1 MAVAIDRRSFLK
13 VASLA
18 GGGLMVGLYLDVPD
32 PFAQTLGRDPG
43 LLPNAFVRIA
53 ADGTVTIVAKNPE
66 TGQGVKTMLPMLIA
80 EELDADWPKVKI
92 EQADFD
98 DTKFAAQ
105 FAGGSMATPMNWDG
119 MRRVGAASRHLL
131 VAAAADLWSVP
142 AAQITTSAGRAHHRA
157 SNRSVGYGE
166 LAAKAATLPAPDLTS
181 LVLKDAKDFTII
193 GRSQRGYDVKDIV
206 TGKPAYGIDFTV
218 PGMLFAVFH
227 KCPVFNGKPVSANLD
242 EIKKQPGVR
251 HAFLVEGRVK
261 DGQVLGFEVDLEP
274 GVAIVADSWWQAQS
288 ARNLL
293 QVKWDEGPGAQQSS
307 AAFAQ
312 RALELSKQKGFTILR
327 QDGDVETSLKTA
339 AKTVTAAYSYPFI
352 AHAPLEPQ
360 NCVAD
365 VRDGR
370 VEIWSTTQIPAG
382 GRQLVSQTLG
392 IPERAITIHMQRAG
406 GGFGRRLTNDYMVE
420 TAWIA
425 KTIGAPVK
433 LLWTREDDM
442 QHDFYRS
449 GGFQFLKAG
458 LDASGKI
465 VAWHDHYVGYGKDDQ
480 FVSAGDISPDEFPA
494 RLIPHLTLEYS
505 LMPLWIKTGALRAP
519 GSNVYAFVF
528 QSFLDELAHAA
539 GQDPVAFRLQLLD
552 QPQMP
557 GVDKGPYAS
566 DFKPARMKAVL
577 QQAAEQSGWKKRT
590 LPKGR
595 ALGVACHFSHMGYF
609 AEVAE
614 VSVSADNRVKVHKVW
629 VVADVGSQII
639 NPAAAENMVQGAVID
654 GLSELM
660 AQEITLEKG
669 AVVQSNYSQHQMVRM
684 SQAPVIEVHFLKTD
698 NPPTGLGEP
707 ALPPVLPAV
716 ANAIFSATGK
726 RVRDLPLAKS
736 GYRWA

>member
-1 MAVAIDRRSFLK
+1 M
-13 VASLA
+13 
-18 GGGLMVGLYLDVPD
+18 
-32 PFAQTLGRDPG
+32 
-43 LLPNAFVRIA
+43 
-53 ADGTVTIVAKNPE
+53 
-66 TGQGVKTMLPMLIA
+66 
-80 EELDADWPKVKI
+80 
-92 EQADFD
+92 
-98 DTKFAAQ
+98 
-105 FAGGSMATPMNWDG
+105 
-119 MRRVGAASRHLL
+119 
-131 VAAAADLWSVP
+131 
-142 AAQITTSAGRAHHRA
+142 
-157 SNRSVGYGE
+157 
-166 LAAKAATLPAPDLTS
+166 
-181 LVLKDAKDFTII
+181 
-193 GRSQRGYDVKDIV
+193 
-206 TGKPAYGIDFTV
+206 
-218 PGMLFAVFH
+218 
-227 KCPVFNGKPVSANLD
+227 FNGKPVSANLA
-242 EIKKQPGVR
+242 EIRKQPGVR
-251 HAFLVEGRVK
+251 HAFLVEGRIK
-261 DGQVLGFEVDLEP
+261 EGQVLGFEVDLEP

-288 ARNLL
+288 ARKLL
-293 QVKWDEGPGAQQSS
+293 QVKWDEGAGAQQSS
-307 AAFAQ
+307 VAFAQ
-312 RALELSKQKGFTILR
+312 RAQQLSAQKGFKVLR
-327 QDGDVETSLKTA
+327 KDGDVDTSLKTA
-339 AKTVTAAYSYPFI
+339 AKSVTAAYSYPFI

-365 VRDGR
+365 CRDGKA
-370 VEIWSTTQIPAG
+370 EIWSNTQIPAG

-392 IPERAITIHMQRAG
+392 IPESAITIHMQRAG

-420 TAWIA
+420 AAWIS
-425 KTIGAPVK
+425 KTVGAPVK

-458 LDASGKI
+458 LDASGHI
-465 VAWHDHYVGYGKDDQ
+465 VAWHNHYVGYGKDDQ

-494 RLIPHLTLEYS
+494 RLIPNLTLEFS
-505 LMPLWIKTGALRAP
+505 LMPLWMKTGALRAP

-539 GQDPVAFRLQLLD
+539 GQDPVAFRMQLLD
-552 QPQMP
+552 QPQMAAA
-557 GVDKGPYAS
+557 DQGPYAS
-566 DFKPARMKAVL
+566 PFNPARMKAVL
-577 QQAAEQSGWKKRT
+577 QVVAERSGWGKTT

-609 AEVAE
+609 AEVAD
-614 VSVSADNRVKVHKVW
+614 VSVTGDSRVKVHKVW

-660 AQEITLEKG
+660 AQEITLERG
-669 AVVQSNYSQHQMVRM
+669 AVVQSNYHQHQMLRM
-684 SQAPVIEVHFLKTD
+684 SQAPVINVHFLKTD

>member
-1 MAVAIDRRSFLK
+1 MAPTIDRRSFLK

-18 GGGLMVGLYLDVPD
+18 GGGLMVGLYLDVPET
-32 PFAQTLGRDPG
+32 FAQTLGRDPG

-66 TGQGVKTMLPMLIA
+66 TGQGVKTMLPMLVA

-98 DTKFAAQ
+98 DTKYAAQ

-119 MRRVGAASRHLL
+119 MRRVGAASRYLL
-131 VAAAADLWSVP
+131 VAAAAELWSVP
-142 AAQITTSAGRAHHRA
+142 AGQITTAAGRAHHRA
-157 SNRSVGYGE
+157 SNRSAGYGE
-166 LAAKAATLPAPDLTS
+166 LAAKAATLPAPDLTT

-261 DGQVLGFEVDLEP
+261 EGQVLGFEVDLEP
-274 GVAIVADSWWQAQS
+274 GVAIVADTWWQAQS
-288 ARNLL
+288 ARRLL
-293 QVKWDEGPGAQQSS
+293 QVKWDEGAGSQQSS

-312 RALELSKQKGFTILR
+312 RAQQLSAQKGFKTLR
-327 QDGDVETSLKTA
+327 QDGDAAASLKTA
-339 AKTVTAAYSYPFI
+339 ARTVTAAYSYPFI

-365 VRDGR
+365 CRGGKA
-370 VEIWSTTQIPAG
+370 EIWSNTQIPAG
-382 GRQLVSQTLG
+382 GRLLVSQTLG
-392 IPERAITIHMQRAG
+392 IPESAITIHMQRAG

-420 TAWIA
+420 AAWISQ
-425 KTIGAPVK
+425 TVGAPVK

-458 LDASGKI
+458 LDASGRI
-465 VAWHDHYVGYGKDDQ
+465 VAWHNHYVGYGKDDQ

-494 RLIPHLTLEYS
+494 RLIPNLTLEFS
-505 LMPLWIKTGALRAP
+505 LMPLWMKTGALRAP

-539 GQDPVAFRLQLLD
+539 GQDPVAFRVQLLE
-552 QPQMP
+552 QPQLAAA
-557 GVDKGPYAS
+557 DKGPFS
-566 DFKPARMKAVL
+566 SPFDPARMKAVL
-577 QQAAEQSGWKKRT
+577 QLVAERAGWRKT
-590 LPKGR
+590 ALPKGR

-609 AEVAE
+609 AEVAD
-614 VSVSADNRVKVHKVW
+614 VSVSGDNRVKVHKVW

-660 AQEITLEKG
+660 AQEITLERG
-669 AVVQSNYSQHQMVRM
+669 AVVQSNYHQHQMLRM
-684 SQAPVIEVHFLKTD
+684 SQAPVIDVHFLKTG

-716 ANAIFSATGK
+716 ANAIFTATGK